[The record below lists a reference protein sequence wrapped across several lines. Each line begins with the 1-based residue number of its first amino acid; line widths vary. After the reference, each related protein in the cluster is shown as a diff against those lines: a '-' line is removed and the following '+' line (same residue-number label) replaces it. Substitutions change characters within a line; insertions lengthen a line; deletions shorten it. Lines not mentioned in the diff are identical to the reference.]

1 MSNRKDTE
9 CEQALQE
16 TPLTLKA
23 AISPK
28 DILTCKIY
36 YRVGQRERKIELPV
50 NSMDDSE
57 AILYSVSEF
66 TSFVDDHDI
75 NGPRQFAHYRETL
88 NGTARA
94 SWDAARQPHANVA
107 QQTPA
112 NFILARNAFLR
123 TFFPRTAYDAL
134 VTYLSQVRKPNKM
147 TELEL
152 STRLRTMQMCSTFL
166 PPPTDPQMELTDL
179 RMKKIYFHVQRI
191 DWQQQHKISSHP
203 HIETPQATL
212 ASMCEVFSDL
222 EAVPSMHTSH
232 RNNDNHNNNRGGSDR
247 NNNGNGGRRGGRRNA
262 GKRGSDGKRN
272 DEDDRT
278 NKRRNKRQSPDDD
291 CKCHRHLDHNHKWKD
306 CVFNPQ
312 SEAHK
317 KRHERFVATRP
328 AESHQI
334 RGGSTTSYLST
345 SGAGT
350 TPGGQCMT
358 TGQCSQG
365 TRTTAADA
373 NGQTCVLQP
382 ALNAE
387 GPLNG
392 RRI

>member
-9 CEQALQE
+9 YEKALQE

-23 AISPK
+23 AIVPK

-50 NSMDDSE
+50 NFMDNPE

-66 TSFVDDHDI
+66 TSFVDTHNI
-75 NGPRQFAHYRETL
+75 NGPRQFEHYCETL
-88 NGTARA
+88 SGTARA
-94 SWDAARQPHANVA
+94 SWDVARQQYLTAA

-123 TFFPRTAYDAL
+123 TFFARTAYDAL
-134 VTYLSQVRKPNKM
+134 VTYLEQVRKPKKM

-152 STRLRTMQMCSTFL
+152 ATCLRTMQMYSAFL

-179 RMKKIYFHVQRI
+179 RIKKIYFHMQRL
-191 DWQQQHKISSHP
+191 DWQQQYKISSHP
-203 HIETPQATL
+203 RIEKPQATL

-222 EAVPSMHTSH
+222 EAVPSMHTSY
-232 RNNDNHNNNRGGSDR
+232 HNNNNHNPNNDR
-247 NNNGNGGRRGGRRNA
+247 DNGNGGRRGGRSNT
-262 GKRGSDGKRN
+262 GKRGRGKHN
-272 DEDDRT
+272 DDRS
-278 NKRRNKRQSPDDD
+278 NKRRDERQQPDDD
-291 CKCHRHLDHNHKWKD
+291 CKYHRHLQHNHKWKD

-312 SEAHK
+312 SEAYK
-317 KRHERFVATRP
+317 KRHERSVATRT

-334 RGGSTTSYLST
+334 RGGTTTSYLT
-345 SGAGT
+345 SGAGP
-350 TPGGQCMT
+350 TPGDQYVT
-358 TGQCSQG
+358 TRPYSQG
-365 TRTTAADA
+365 TRTIGPDL
-373 NGQTCVLQP
+373 NGQPYVPQP

-392 RRI
+392 QRRH